1 MDETNVYEFLHIAPK
16 IIVSTTTQTK
26 SINGEVEYSSCFESI
41 KTTSLFTYTVVY
53 NISPTVAYRK
63 NYLGINTVNFSN
75 FDDAVAIINSYGSRK
90 VIYLRSDSALV
101 KLNLENG

>member
-1 MDETNVYEFLHIAPK
+1 LHIAPRLT
-16 IIVSTTTQTK
+16 VSITTQTK
-26 SINGEVEYSSCFESI
+26 LNNGKVEYSSCFEST

-63 NYLGINTVNFSN
+63 NYLGINTINFSN

-90 VIYLRSDSALV
+90 AIYLRSDSALI